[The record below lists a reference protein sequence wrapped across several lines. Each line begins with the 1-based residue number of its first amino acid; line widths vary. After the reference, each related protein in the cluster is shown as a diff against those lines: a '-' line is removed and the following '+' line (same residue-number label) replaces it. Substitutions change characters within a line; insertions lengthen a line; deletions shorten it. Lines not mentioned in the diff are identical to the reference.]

1 MEKYDMSKSDCED
14 ISFLI
19 NTSKA
24 IKDIYK
30 KLINLEKENGKDS
43 EVYNSCLKE
52 LKNLLE
58 VEENIYKRLDNVTKE
73 KYISYLKYLNE
84 YRVTNKSYEILFD
97 NNINLE
103 ILRILLKLDKN
114 RNYIDFINDAGLD
127 RYDNG
132 LQFLL
137 SKLIEDNK
145 KIFYQLHLDNLR
157 CFLAILD
164 KENLRNI
171 DSESINI
178 IYRISFLFSE
188 IEEELIQNKFKI
200 NDEPYLLTK
209 MFIDIYNQD
218 ENLLNSIRYIIF
230 SNHLNMS
237 LDNIKNYY
245 NYDLKNDNIRRKII
259 VQSYYIRSLIILL
272 DEETVNELKNLFSY
286 GIGNQL
292 SLNHISQVLKLFGD
306 CFNHQKEDVEI
317 PKIVSLRRF

>member
-1 MEKYDMSKSDCED
+1 MEKYDMSKSDCEY

-24 IKDIYK
+24 IKDIYN
-30 KLINLEKENGKDS
+30 KLINLEKENAKDS

-52 LKNLLE
+52 LKSLLE
-58 VEENIYKRLDNVTKE
+58 VEENIYKRLDNSTKE
-73 KYISYLKYLNE
+73 KYISYLKNLNE

-114 RNYIDFINDAGLD
+114 KNYIDFINDAGLD
-127 RYDNG
+127 RYDDG
-132 LQFLL
+132 FQFLI

-145 KIFYQLHLDNLR
+145 KIFYQLYLDNLR

-164 KENLRNI
+164 KENHNTI
-171 DSESINI
+171 DSEYVNI

-200 NDEPYLLTK
+200 NEQPYLLTK
-209 MFIDIYNQD
+209 MFIDMYNKN
-218 ENLLNSIRYIIF
+218 ENLLNSIRYII
-230 SNHLNMS
+230 SLKHLNMS
-237 LDNIKNYY
+237 LDNIGNYY
-245 NYDLKNDNIRRKII
+245 NYDLKNDTIRSKII
-259 VQSYYIRSLIILL
+259 VQSHYIRSLIILL
-272 DEETVNELKNLFSY
+272 DKETVNELKELPFFDKYNL
-286 GIGNQL
+286 L
-292 SLNHISQVLKLFGD
+292 DLRHDSQVLELFGD

-317 PKIVSLRRF
+317 PKIVSLR